1 MRARS
6 AWRRVG
12 LVLAT
17 LSLAL
22 FALVVVPHV
31 HATTV
36 DNPQSCPIWAA
47 HGPAGAAVETPEIGV
62 AAVETIGA
70 ASDRIASSDAPLAT
84 GAHSFSARA
93 PPAFI
98 A

>member
-6 AWRRVG
+6 TGRRIG
-12 LVLAT
+12 LVLAS

-31 HATTV
+31 HAAA

-47 HGPAGAAVETPEIGV
+47 HGPAGAAVETPEIALASVDYV
-62 AAVETIGA
+62 A
-70 ASDRIASSDAPLAT
+70 ASSDPVQSGAAPTARVALP
-84 GAHSFSARA
+84 FSARA
-93 PPAFI
+93 PPASTV
-98 A
+98 

>member
-1 MRARS
+1 MRARF

-12 LVLAT
+12 LALAS

-31 HATTV
+31 HAAA
-36 DNPQSCPIWAA
+36 DNPNTCPIWAA
-47 HGPAGAAVETPEIGV
+47 HGPGGTAVEAPEIV
-62 AAVETIGA
+62 LAAPDYA
-70 ASDRIASSDAPLAT
+70 AIVSDPVSSRDAPIAR
-84 GAHSFSARA
+84 AVHPFSARA
-93 PPAFI
+93 PPASI